1 MSMNTTEITFITS
14 NNGKFLEFKKFI
26 PQIKH
31 LKIDLPEVQSL
42 DPEVII
48 EHKLSTAKKH
58 TSGTILIEDTSL
70 YLDALN
76 GFPGPLIKWLT
87 QSVGNTG
94 VYDLVSKI
102 GDSRATAR
110 TIIGLCDE
118 TGTHYF
124 EGECKGKIVPPVSM
138 AGEGFGWDEI
148 FQPDGLSETFAE
160 MGSEY
165 KNEFSMRSE
174 AIKKLLEYLASK

>member
-1 MSMNTTEITFITS
+1 MSTNTIRFITS
-14 NNGKFLEFKKFI
+14 NKGKYSEFKKFI
-26 PQIKH
+26 PE
-31 LKIDLPEVQSL
+31 LELLRVDLPEVQSL
-42 DPEVII
+42 DPQVII
-48 EHKLSTAKKH
+48 EHKLRDAMKH
-58 TSGTILIEDTSL
+58 TDGSILIEDTSL

-87 QSVGNTG
+87 QSVGNSG

-110 TIIGLCDE
+110 TIIGFSDE
-118 TGTHYF
+118 NGIHYF
-124 EGECKGKIVPPVSM
+124 EGECKGKIVLPTSM

-174 AIKKLLEYLASK
+174 AIKKLLEYVSNK